1 MLVYTKIFSYNI
13 FLMKSSPRS
22 VYTKRGSF
30 IIVAYFCDL
39 ISSKFNYIKEII
51 LERTSRRSFRVL
63 HFVITNLLLLRTQ
76 FLIEKSIE
84 LKLNEITQFSQFQK
98 CQSSKNGYDRSMSK

>member
-1 MLVYTKIFSYNI
+1 MLVYTKIFSFNTFWWNLPLEAFICFFETWIIYNCSI
-13 FLMKSSPRS
+13 L
-22 VYTKRGSF
+22 
-30 IIVAYFCDL
+30 L
-39 ISSKFNYIKEII
+39 ISSKFNCIKEII
-51 LERTSRRSFRVL
+51 LERKSHHFEFFTSSLWIF
-63 HFVITNLLLLRTQ
+63 LLLQTQ